1 MLRDLANIT
10 LAQAIHDDIVASILL
25 DADHSLTISS
35 GPANSTAP
43 SPSVLLRQKRQAPY
57 PKAVVREDDDRTD
70 FQILVD
76 GDEIVEKQS
85 GLRRRTSVRLAAE
98 QHHGWFLEMAVC
110 QKRCEIGVGRDDDP
124 ALSSSSLQN
133 DSVACRGEPE
143 VPNVHGVMT
152 RRIEELGELRGEVLV
167 DEESHAGRRR
177 GSSCSRTASA
187 A

>member
-1 MLRDLANIT
+1 MMLSHRSCSTSTTHLACDP
-10 LAQAIHDDIVASILL
+10 AQPIRRRQVC
-25 DADHSLTISS
+25 
-35 GPANSTAP
+35 
-43 SPSVLLRQKRQAPY
+43 PSVLLRQKRQAPY
-57 PKAVVREDDDRTD
+57 PKAVVRENDDRTD

-76 GDEIVEKQS
+76 GIEIVEKQP
-85 GLRRRTSVRLAAE
+85 GLRRRTSVTLAAE

-167 DEESHAGRRR
+167 DKESHAGRRR